1 MAESFSRQK
10 SRHAPQKEGGLKILC
25 DLPPVCVT
33 PAGTSNEL
41 DVQNGWE
48 ENTHTH
54 GTARTQDQSTSSYR
68 CNVLRHTGR
77 VRLMTLS
84 ASLRI
89 VVMCSSLLSCI

>member
-25 DLPPVCVT
+25 DLPPVT

-54 GTARTQDQSTSSYR
+54 IYIS
-68 CNVLRHTGR
+68 NEW
-77 VRLMTLS
+77 
-84 ASLRI
+84 SLR
-89 VVMCSSLLSCI
+89 LSVYLWRTSRGLERRKGGTVLDRRETG